1 MGFFKD
7 LKKDISQAVNELLP
21 ESDAIQETPDDQDD
35 PIVNTLDSDPTDAEI
50 VDSEKMK
57 EWLDEF
63 TKEDNSSLDTQL
75 KNEDFGN
82 NNTNEGN
89 DLDIFGMV
97 DNLEEDLE
105 TETEV
110 HIDVEADESKET
122 KAGNQQGYAD
132 NSRDTK
138 AGNQQ
143 GYADNSRKTEDGNQ
157 QGYEDNSQ
165 DTVGGNQLGEA
176 EGSSKT
182 ESGDHIDEADG
193 DEEITSGQDM
203 KETEDFEHKKNN
215 DDILV
220 NSEDLLDSE
229 EEILNHEKVGEDVIM
244 EDNVD
249 LELLEALNEEEETVA
264 KETKL
269 KAASIGDEDEVTIIT
284 KGTTIEGNISSVGSL
299 EIMGSING
307 DVECLGKLTITGTV
321 TGNSTASEIYVNT
334 ERLEGSLTSEGSIK
348 VGLGTVIIGDI
359 NATSGVIAGAVK
371 GEIDIKGPVV
381 IDSTAIIKG

>member
-110 HIDVEADESKET
+110 HIDVEAEERKET
-122 KAGNQQGYAD
+122 
-132 NSRDTK
+132 
-138 AGNQQ
+138 
-143 GYADNSRKTEDGNQ
+143 ED
-157 QGYEDNSQ
+157 
-165 DTVGGNQLGEA
+165 GNQLGEA

>member
-110 HIDVEADESKET
+110 HIDVEAEERKE
-122 KAGNQQGYAD
+122 
-132 NSRDTK
+132 
-138 AGNQQ
+138 
-143 GYADNSRKTEDGNQ
+143 TEDGNQ

-165 DTVGGNQLGEA
+165 KTEDGNQLGEA

-269 KAASIGDEDEVTIIT
+269 KAASIEDEVTIIT

>member
-110 HIDVEADESKET
+110 HIDVEAEQGYET
-122 KAGNQQGYAD
+122 AGNQQGYAD

-143 GYADNSRKTEDGNQ
+143 GYADNSQDTAGDNQ

-165 DTVGGNQLGEA
+165 KTEGGNQLGEA

-249 LELLEALNEEEETVA
+249 LELLE
-264 KETKL
+264 
-269 KAASIGDEDEVTIIT
+269 
-284 KGTTIEGNISSVGSL
+284 SL
-299 EIMGSING
+299 E
-307 DVECLGKLTITGTV
+307 
-321 TGNSTASEIYVNT
+321 
-334 ERLEGSLTSEGSIK
+334 
-348 VGLGTVIIGDI
+348 
-359 NATSGVIAGAVK
+359 
-371 GEIDIKGPVV
+371 
-381 IDSTAIIKG
+381 

>member
-110 HIDVEADESKET
+110 HIDVEAEERKET
-122 KAGNQQGYAD
+122 EDGNQQGYED
-132 NSRDTK
+132 NS
-138 AGNQQ
+138 Q
-143 GYADNSRKTEDGNQ
+143 KTEDGNQ

-269 KAASIGDEDEVTIIT
+269 KAASIEDEVTIIT